1 MPHCSRLKWRHIN
14 GFNFI
19 LIVRHLDRLNDIRF
33 LSLSKDRLIHITM
46 NVKIMKKLSIII
58 ASAALMMFSVGCDKI
73 DINNTH
79 KPYTPTGGNKTVLVK
94 DFTGARCVNCPA
106 AAEYAHELQ
115 HRLGEDR
122 IFILSVHAGY
132 LAQPMGQF
140 PDFMTEEGTLW
151 YGDNSSNPLFSVDHV
166 ALTDGN
172 TLYVEQID
180 TPVANALSEVQ
191 TFDILINT
199 NYEEASRRLNVENSF
214 NPTGDGNGQYYA
226 TVCLVEDS
234 IVGWQTVPGGVDKEY
249 VFRNVFRG
257 TLNGADGELVYNG
270 PFYVGDASTKTCS
283 IELDSTYNADQCYV
297 LTYIYDK
304 ADGKIMQTA
313 MARIK

>member
-1 MPHCSRLKWRHIN
+1 
-14 GFNFI
+14 
-19 LIVRHLDRLNDIRF
+19 
-33 LSLSKDRLIHITM
+33 
-46 NVKIMKKLSIII
+46 MKKLSIIAI
-58 ASAALMMFSVGCDKI
+58 MSSLLLLAAGCDKI

-79 KPYTPTGGNKTVLVK
+79 KPYTPTGGNKTVLIK
-94 DFTGARCVNCPA
+94 DFTGARCVNCPE

-132 LAQPMGQF
+132 LATPIGQF
-140 PDFMTEEGTLW
+140 PDFTTDEGTAW

-180 TPVANALSEVQ
+180 IPVANALSEVQ
-191 TFDILINT
+191 TFDITVNT
-199 NYEEASRRLNVENSF
+199 TYDEASRRLNVENSF
-214 NPTGDGNGQYYA
+214 NPTGDGDGQYYA

-234 IVGWQTVPGGVDKEY
+234 IVGWQTVPGGVNKEY

-257 TLNGADGELVYNG
+257 TLNGADGELVSNG
-270 PFYVGDASTKTCS
+270 PFYVGDSFTKTCS
-283 IELDSTYNADQCYV
+283 IELDSNYNADQCYI
-297 LTYIYDK
+297 LTYLYDK
-304 ADGKIMQTA
+304 TDGKIVHTA
-313 MARIK
+313 MQKIK